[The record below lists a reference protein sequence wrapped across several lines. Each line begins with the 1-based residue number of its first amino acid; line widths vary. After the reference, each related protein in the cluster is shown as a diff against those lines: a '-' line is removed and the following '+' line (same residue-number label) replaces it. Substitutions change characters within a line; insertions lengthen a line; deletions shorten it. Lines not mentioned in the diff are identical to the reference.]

1 VSIAPGGS
9 DGLLCGT
16 VLLVEDNEFNA
27 ALVIELLV
35 RMGLDVAHAIDGE
48 QAHRMADATRFD
60 VILMDCQMPK
70 VDGYAATRRIRESEG
85 MNGKAR
91 VPIVALTANALSGDR
106 EKCLRAGM
114 DDYLAKPYTANQ
126 LHGKLLSWLPTTA
139 KGDLVRSLEGDQH
152 EADPRLRTV
161 AD

>member
-1 VSIAPGGS
+1 MAVGPKPQEHQVVYTT
-9 DGLLCGT
+9 LH
-16 VLLVEDNEFNA
+16 F
-27 ALVIELLV
+27 
-35 RMGLDVAHAIDGE
+35 E
-48 QAHRMADATRFD
+48 QPWT
-60 VILMDCQMPK
+60 LENYLK